1 MKQNYIKFFI
11 GLLCM
16 VWLSAFAVPT
26 TAHAEESEDTR
37 THIDRVDISTNID
50 SVFGYGKENTTL
62 GPTLQ
67 MSQTTSEPVSLKP
80 YYGFWQRYIDDDG
93 RWEFSGY
100 EYFISGQWSM
110 TIQIRVTD
118 VAYLIDNE
126 TAVYVDGELW
136 EVWDK
141 EDGSYP
147 FIVVIPSRN
156 SSRFSIE
163 EPEELT
169 FHKLGKYDISGQR
182 VNTRIEPFSVV
193 SSVEGGT
200 APYSYRKVSGPDW
213 LEVSIEGTVS
223 GKPTEIGD
231 NEPLVVEVLDSKG
244 EKAQITIPVD
254 DTLEEYVIE
263 VSSWQELENAFS
275 QATGGGTKKE
285 YLTIRL
291 TKDLYSS
298 AYSTER
304 DAQWIHQYEIYC
316 ASVIFDFNGHTLS
329 CEDDVSD
336 TDIEYTLKD
345 FINIKLSS
353 GSYDFGSSIRFIDSV
368 GGGGIEM
375 YSKRAWETC
384 DLAALHIE
392 AGESSFYGVHQV
404 YFDGGK
410 YELNAESSKV
420 GVGTLSPLVDYR
432 GCVITEEVSV
442 EINDGHFIAKG
453 EGAKFSVGD
462 TCARE
467 LSAFGTFEHA
477 RFNVTSVEEIE
488 KMFGW
493 DEIVINGGIFESN
506 GYAVHHFD
514 ISENGLDST
523 RGMLFPT
530 INGGYF
536 IGQMGYTGLTFTYS
550 DGNEL
555 FNNQPAT
562 SIISKDSYVMGIDKD
577 GDKFYTLEDITLKDL
592 HDLQSCIVLGKE
604 TVQMKTSP
612 VAGSYPASL
621 IRESTQTETYTIEY
635 KEPSWFAT
643 GGIQCVPYYKIQGWQ
658 SATTT
663 SKTGKTEVTVDYSKY
678 KHNGGVDVKL
688 GVMYITPWNTTDYS
702 FENEYNVELQVFYD
716 ITDACENCYITPV
729 NGNYSVFK
737 GDDFSFK
744 IYADENYEIDES
756 GSLEVSIN
764 PSNYGEVTWDSA
776 TNTYTVPDVVGDI
789 SISVYKNEYGPTGV
803 LQLKLDMG
811 AGQYKDLGSQLAGTT
826 YTLKTPEEY
835 GLTVPSGYKLEKWT
849 VTMGNNTPFSVPL
862 EGSFSLSGAG
872 DVIIAPKYENL
883 YNIQVINGKA
893 YADEAHTQPIS
904 SLAEENI
911 AYFVAD
917 APEAGKVFWQW
928 NVIAGSSIH
937 YTDVK
942 EMEFSKTIYED
953 TVYEAC
959 YATQIDEVALTV
971 LSEDIAPEAGK
982 TVPQVVLEAS
992 EFYDYIGL
1000 QYYDVTDG
1008 TPLTVGIDNFEV
1020 GHVYQIQVQACV
1032 KTDAGYVFDDIA
1044 EMKAVVEGLTG
1055 YESVEFASVS
1065 GYDKEQ
1071 YKVLITFPVIEGP
1084 EGVTVSGTITSS
1096 GSEGYRVEVT
1106 LTNVEDEN
1114 ISYVRYLMGNSATY
1128 SIDGVM
1134 PGTYTLKVEKIGHVD
1149 YETTIVVSDVDVV
1162 QDVELEERV
1171 VNAEMYKFG
1180 QTVQIRLIEPWGLK
1194 ANVRVHDGVV
1204 NYIDYSELYNYGVYF
1219 IRKSDLDVEGATQD
1233 TLTIDDI
1240 VGDSD
1245 ATHMSKGNGVTV
1257 EGSVLTA
1264 TYDKKLYTYQFS
1276 DSVFVMFYIIPF
1288 EGASPIYAPIRERN
1302 LSALI
1307 CAGKDDNS
1315 LSLKERN
1322 VYISMNQLETDILSY
1337 RADFENP
1344 SVPPEQNAPTLSET
1358 PLSGAIANT
1367 GKYFF
1372 GHTVQI
1378 RLVEPWGL
1386 KVNARVYTQ
1395 GMTSGE
1401 SINYEEL
1408 IDYGVIMVVDNNAS
1422 ITTAEEFLARPDAYI
1437 FSKANGEAQVSG
1449 NVITA
1454 TFSKGIYT
1462 YLLDSNVYVMFYVK
1476 DADGYHFGAV
1486 KERNVYNL
1494 MNAGRND
1501 AAILAKEKA
1510 LYNDMVN
1517 LYEVVTTYR
1526 ADYLK

>member
-1 MKQNYIKFFI
+1 MDMLLCRSCSKRLQSKGEGKMKKIKFMI
-11 GLLCM
+11 GLICI
-16 VWLSAFAVPT
+16 VWLAVFVAPT
-26 TAHAEESEDTR
+26 IYRADEDTR

-50 SVFGYGKENTTL
+50 EVFGYGMENTTL
-62 GPTLQ
+62 QPTLQ

-100 EYFISGQWSM
+100 DYFISGQWSM

-118 VAYLIDNE
+118 AAYLIDNE

-156 SSRFSIE
+156 SSRFFIE

-213 LEVSIEGTVS
+213 LEVSVEGTVS
-223 GKPTEIGD
+223 GKPTEIGA

-244 EKAQITIPVD
+244 GTAQITIPVD
-254 DTLEEYVIE
+254 DTLEEYVIA
-263 VSSWQELENAFS
+263 VSTWDELEDAFS
-275 QATGGGTKKE
+275 EARGSSLSSKKE

-298 AYSTER
+298 AYNTER
-304 DAQWIHQYEIYC
+304 DAEWIHQYEIYR

-329 CEDDVSD
+329 CTDDVSD

-392 AGESSFYGVHQV
+392 AGESSLYGVHQV

-467 LSAFGTFEHA
+467 LAAFGTFEHA

-555 FNNQPAT
+555 FNDQPAT
-562 SIISKDSYVMGIDKD
+562 SIISENSYVMGIDED
-577 GDKFYTLEDITLKDL
+577 GDKFYTLEDMTLKDL

-612 VAGSYPASL
+612 VAGSYPAAL
-621 IRESTQTETYTIEY
+621 IRESTETETYTIEY

-716 ITDACENCYITPV
+716 ITDACKNCYIEPV
-729 NGNYSVFK
+729 NGEFRVLK
-737 GDDFSFK
+737 GEDFSFYLNPNEGYWLSIGPLNVVTEPNYVLYYQGALGGNPP
-744 IYADENYEIDES
+744 IYTIKDVQDDVTIEVID
-756 GSLEVSIN
+756 
-764 PSNYGEVTWDSA
+764 GEA
-776 TNTYTVPDVVGDI
+776 
-789 SISVYKNEYGPTGV
+789 GPV
-803 LQLKLDMG
+803 AYFNLKLDLG
-811 AGQYKDLGSQLAGTT
+811 ADKETASRYVDLRKTHEQEENTLLEPAEYAQYGF
-826 YTLKTPEEY
+826 
-835 GLTVPSGYKLEKWT
+835 TVPAGYTFEKWV
-849 VTMGNNTPFSVPL
+849 VTTPSY
-862 EGSFSLSGAG
+862 SFSIAPGESFKITGDAG
-872 DVIIAPKYENL
+872 DVIISPKYKSL
-883 YNIQVINGKA
+883 YNIQVVNGTA
-893 YADEAHTQPIS
+893 YADPEHTQPIDQ
-904 SLAEENI
+904 AVEGQTV
-911 AYFVAD
+911 YFVAD
-917 APEAGKVFWQW
+917 APDTDKVFWKW

-942 EMEFSKTIYED
+942 ESEFIKTIYYD

-959 YATQIDEVALTV
+959 YATQIDEMTLTIV
-971 LSEDIAPEAGK
+971 SDAVPEAGMQ
-982 TVPQVVLEAS
+982 VPSIEEVDREAYT
-992 EFYDYIGL
+992 FYPPSF
-1000 QYYDVTDG
+1000 YDVTDG
-1008 TPLTVGIDNFEV
+1008 STVFPDIENFEV
-1020 GHVYQIQVQACV
+1020 GHIYQIETTVMV
-1032 KTDAGYVFDDIA
+1032 TEGYLLDDISN
-1044 EMKAVVEGLTG
+1044 MTLNIEGLTG
-1055 YESVEFASVS
+1055 YESVEMQTVY
-1065 GYDKEQ
+1065 GYDNER
-1071 YKVLITFPVIEGP
+1071 YKIIIRFPAIEGP
-1084 EGVTVSGTITSS
+1084 EGVTVSGAVTSY
-1096 GSEGYRVEVT
+1096 GSESAIIEVT
-1106 LTNVEDEN
+1106 LTNVENEK
-1114 ISYVRYLMGNSATY
+1114 ISFVRLLVGNSTTY
-1128 SIDGVM
+1128 SIDGVAA
-1134 PGTYTLKVEKIGHVD
+1134 GTYTLRATKAYHEA
-1149 YETTIVVSDVDVV
+1149 YETTIVVSEDALVKDVALELDENVETVKNATIKHNCSFGNDFTLLYAIPKSELAGFENIRLSVEKDVYSGDTLTGTEVVVLSWTDYMIGAVEYYRFDYSGVSATEVGDELRATLIAECDGVTYYGTVDVYNLKDYAYNRLTKSSDEEFKRMLV
-1162 QDVELEERV
+1162 DMLDYCSAAQTFFEYRASEL
-1171 VNAEMYKFG
+1171 VNNDLTDEQRALSTDTYG
-1180 QTVQIRLIEPWGLK
+1180 TLLNNDATITVRPDKTVSTIRK
-1194 ANVRVHDGVV
+1194 NVRFGNRTELLFAIDLSAYPDRSGITMHVEYTDNYGQNQELDIPGSSFEYNESLGMYCGVV
-1204 NYIDYSELYNYGVYF
+1204 NTLSAAELRKVLYVTVLYDGEPVSDTISYSIETYICKKVVSSDDELFKELLKELMVY
-1219 IRKSDLDVEGATQD
+1219 
-1233 TLTIDDI
+1233 
-1240 VGDSD
+1240 GDSC
-1245 ATHMSKGNGVTV
+1245 
-1257 EGSVLTA
+1257 E
-1264 TYDKKLYTYQFS
+1264 
-1276 DSVFVMFYIIPF
+1276 
-1288 EGASPIYAPIRERN
+1288 ASFN
-1302 LSALI
+1302 
-1307 CAGKDDNS
+1307 
-1315 LSLKERN
+1315 
-1322 VYISMNQLETDILSY
+1322 
-1337 RADFENP
+1337 
-1344 SVPPEQNAPTLSET
+1344 
-1358 PLSGAIANT
+1358 
-1367 GKYFF
+1367 
-1372 GHTVQI
+1372 
-1378 RLVEPWGL
+1378 
-1386 KVNARVYTQ
+1386 
-1395 GMTSGE
+1395 
-1401 SINYEEL
+1401 
-1408 IDYGVIMVVDNNAS
+1408 
-1422 ITTAEEFLARPDAYI
+1422 
-1437 FSKANGEAQVSG
+1437 
-1449 NVITA
+1449 
-1454 TFSKGIYT
+1454 
-1462 YLLDSNVYVMFYVK
+1462 
-1476 DADGYHFGAV
+1476 
-1486 KERNVYNL
+1486 
-1494 MNAGRND
+1494 
-1501 AAILAKEKA
+1501 
-1510 LYNDMVN
+1510 
-1517 LYEVVTTYR
+1517 
-1526 ADYLK
+1526 

>member
-1 MKQNYIKFFI
+1 MKRKGFKLTV
-11 GLLCM
+11 GLLM
-16 VWLSAFAVPT
+16 AALFMLFAGSAIAY
-26 TAHAEESEDTR
+26 AADEDTR

-50 SVFGYGKENTTL
+50 EVFVYGKENTTL
-62 GPTLQ
+62 QPTLN

-156 SSRFSIE
+156 SSRFIIE

-213 LEVSIEGTVS
+213 LEVSVEGTVS
-223 GKPTEIGD
+223 GKPTEIGA

-244 EKAQITIPVD
+244 GTAQITIPVD
-254 DTLEEYVIE
+254 DTLEEYVIA
-263 VSSWQELENAFS
+263 VSTWDELEDAFS
-275 QATGGGTKKE
+275 EARGSSFSSKKE

-384 DLAALHIE
+384 NLAALHIE

-621 IRESTQTETYTIEY
+621 IRESTETETYTIEY
-635 KEPSWFAT
+635 KEPSWFVT

-716 ITDACENCYITPV
+716 ITDACKNCYIEPV
-729 NGNYSVFK
+729 DGEFRVLK
-737 GDDFSFK
+737 GEDFSFYLNPNEGYWLSIGPLNVVTEPYYVLYYQGALDGNPP
-744 IYADENYEIDES
+744 IYTIKDVQDDVTIEVID
-756 GSLEVSIN
+756 
-764 PSNYGEVTWDSA
+764 GEA
-776 TNTYTVPDVVGDI
+776 
-789 SISVYKNEYGPTGV
+789 GPV
-803 LQLKLDMG
+803 AYFNLKLDLG
-811 AGQYKDLGSQLAGTT
+811 ADKETASRYVDLRKTHEMEENTLLEPAEYAQYGF
-826 YTLKTPEEY
+826 
-835 GLTVPSGYKLEKWT
+835 TVPAGYTFEKWV
-849 VTMGNNTPFSVPL
+849 VTTPTY
-862 EGSFSLSGAG
+862 SFSIAPDETFKITGDAG
-872 DVIIAPKYENL
+872 DVIISPKYAKR
-883 YNIQVINGKA
+883 YNIQVINGMA
-893 YADEAHTQPIS
+893 YADAAHTQPIS
-904 SLAEENI
+904 SSKEGTIYL
-911 AYFVAD
+911 VAD
-917 APEAGKVFWQW
+917 EPAAGERFWKWKMNQNDYSFDSAISRYIDSDLVF
-928 NVIAGSSIH
+928 
-937 YTDVK
+937 
-942 EMEFSKTIYED
+942 
-953 TVYEAC
+953 EAC
-959 YATQIDEVALTV
+959 YGTVIDEVALTV

-982 TVPQVVLEAS
+982 KVPSIELEEA
-992 EFYDYIGL
+992 ELYEYRGIG
-1000 QYYDVTDG
+1000 YYDVTNGGSLLDPG
-1008 TPLTVGIDNFEV
+1008 NDNFKA
-1020 GHVYQIQVQACV
+1020 GHVYRIELQVWV
-1032 KTDAGYVFDDIA
+1032 KTDAGYVFDDMS
-1044 EMKAVVEGLTG
+1044 EMKASVEGLTG
-1055 YESVEFASVS
+1055 YESVEFQSV
-1065 GYDKEQ
+1065 GHDNEH

-1106 LTNVEDEN
+1106 LTDVANEN
-1114 ISYVRYLMGNSATY
+1114 ISYVRYLMGNNTTY

-1134 PGTYTLKVEKIGHVD
+1134 PGTYTLKVDKAKHADYVATVTVAEENVVKDVMLVAEADEKAEIVQNV
-1149 YETTIVVSDVDVV
+1149 TIKHNCSFGSDFTLVYAIPKS
-1162 QDVELEERV
+1162 ELEG
-1171 VNAEMYKFG
+1171 FG
-1180 QTVQIRLIEPWGLK
+1180 NIRLSVEK
-1194 ANVRVHDGVV
+1194 DV
-1204 NYIDYSELYNYGVYF
+1204 YNG
-1219 IRKSDLDVEGATQD
+1219 D
-1233 TLTIDDI
+1233 TLT
-1240 VGDSD
+1240 GT
-1245 ATHMSKGNGVTV
+1245 ATV
-1257 EGSVLTA
+1257 EL
-1264 TYDKKLYTYQFS
+1264 
-1276 DSVFVMFYIIPF
+1276 
-1288 EGASPIYAPIRERN
+1288 
-1302 LSALI
+1302 
-1307 CAGKDDNS
+1307 
-1315 LSLKERN
+1315 
-1322 VYISMNQLETDILSY
+1322 
-1337 RADFENP
+1337 
-1344 SVPPEQNAPTLSET
+1344 
-1358 PLSGAIANT
+1358 
-1367 GKYFF
+1367 
-1372 GHTVQI
+1372 
-1378 RLVEPWGL
+1378 PW
-1386 KVNARVYTQ
+1386 T
-1395 GMTSGE
+1395 
-1401 SINYEEL
+1401 
-1408 IDYGVIMVVDNNAS
+1408 
-1422 ITTAEEFLARPDAYI
+1422 
-1437 FSKANGEAQVSG
+1437 
-1449 NVITA
+1449 
-1454 TFSKGIYT
+1454 T
-1462 YLLDSNVYVMFYVK
+1462 YLIGSEEYYRFDYKNVSARQIGDELRATVIAEYDGVK
-1476 DADGYHFGAV
+1476 YYGTVD
-1486 KERNVYNL
+1486 VYNL
-1494 MNAGRND
+1494 KDYVYSRLTKSSDNAFKRVLVDMLDYCAASQSYFGYRESEKVNGALTSEQRAVSTGTYATLQNNEATIKTLQGKTVPSIKKNVNFGNRIEPIFAMDLTNYPDRSKLTLRVEYTDNKGEEQVLDIPGNAFEFNSDIGMYYGTVSTLSASELRKVLEVKVLHNGAEVSDTIAYSIETYVYKKLASSND
-1501 AAILAKEKA
+1501 EVFKDLLRE
-1510 LYNDMVN
+1510 LMV
-1517 LYEVVTTYR
+1517 YGDSCEVYF
-1526 ADYLK
+1526 D

>member
-1 MKQNYIKFFI
+1 MKKYKRIIIAISFVVATFLVIFSKSI
-11 GLLCM
+11 VAYM
-16 VWLSAFAVPT
+16 
-26 TAHAEESEDTR
+26 AELDDTR

-50 SVFGYGKENTTL
+50 EVFGYGKENTTL
-62 GPTLQ
+62 QPTLQ
-67 MSQTTSEPVSLKP
+67 MSQTTSEPVKLTP

-100 EYFISGQWSM
+100 DYFISGQWSM

-118 VAYLIDNE
+118 AEYLIDNE

-141 EDGSYP
+141 DDGTYP

-156 SSRFSIE
+156 SSRFFIE
-163 EPEELT
+163 EPEELA

-182 VNTRIEPFSVV
+182 VNTLIEPFSVV

-200 APYSYRKVSGPDW
+200 EPYSYRKVSGPDW
-213 LEVSIEGTVS
+213 LEVSVEGTVS
-223 GKPTEIGD
+223 GKPTETGA

-244 EKAQITIPVD
+244 GTAQITIPVD
-254 DTLEEYVIE
+254 DTSEEFVIE

-275 QATGGGTKKE
+275 QATGNGIKKE

-562 SIISKDSYVMGIDKD
+562 SIISENSYVSGIDED
-577 GDKFYTLEDITLKDL
+577 GDKFYTLEDMTLKDL

-663 SKTGKTEVTVDYSKY
+663 SKNGKTEVTVDYSKY

-688 GVMYITPWNTTDYS
+688 GMMYLTPWNTTDYS

-716 ITDACENCYITPV
+716 VLDECENCYIKPV
-729 NGNYSVFK
+729 NGKYNVLK
-737 GDDFSFK
+737 GNDFSFK
-744 IYADENYEIDES
+744 IIPDKDYTIGNGQLDVVIAPYS
-756 GSLEVSIN
+756 RA
-764 PSNYGEVTWDSA
+764 GEVTWDS
-776 TNTYTVPDVVGDI
+776 TSNTYTVHDVVGDI
-789 SISVYKNEYGPTGV
+789 SISVEKNNYGPTGQ
-803 LQLKLDMG
+803 LHLKLEKSADELTDIVTI
-811 AGQYKDLGSQLAGTT
+811 AEKEE
-826 YTLKTPEEY
+826 YTLLTPAEY
-835 GLTVPSGYKLEKWT
+835 GLSIPNNYTFEKWIIT
-849 VTMGNNTPFSVPL
+849 TTTSTFSAKPGDVL
-862 EGSFSLSGAG
+862 SLNGAG
-872 DVIIAPKYENL
+872 YVIISPKYANL

-904 SLAEENI
+904 NAKDEQQVYI
-911 AYFVAD
+911 VAD
-917 APEAGKVFWQW
+917 EPGEGKVFWKW
-928 NVIAGSSIH
+928 NVIEG
-937 YTDVK
+937 Y
-942 EMEFSKTIYED
+942 FNG
-953 TVYEAC
+953 VYDWNAAETYYYVNMGDALLEAC
-959 YATQIDEVALTV
+959 YATEIDEVTLTILTENIV
-971 LSEDIAPEAGK
+971 PEAGMQ
-982 TVPQVVLEAS
+982 VPSLEKVNKDAYG
-992 EFYDYIGL
+992 FYTLY
-1000 QYYDVTDG
+1000 YYDVTDG
-1008 TPLTVGIDNFEV
+1008 AHTLVFPETSNFEA
-1020 GHVYQIQVQACV
+1020 GHTYQLETEVAKV
-1032 KTDAGYVFDDIA
+1032 DGYLLADIND
-1044 EMKAVVEGLTG
+1044 MILHIEGLSESE
-1055 YESVEFASVS
+1055 YESVEFLPVY
-1065 GYDKEQ
+1065 GYDNER
-1071 YKVLITFPVIEGP
+1071 YKIIIHFSEIEGP
-1084 EGVTVSGTITSS
+1084 EGVSVGGTITSS
-1096 GSEGYRVEVT
+1096 GREGDVVEVT
-1106 LTNVEDEN
+1106 LTNNEN
-1114 ISYVRYLMGNSATY
+1114 ESINFVKLLIGNTTNY
-1128 SIDGVM
+1128 NIDGVI
-1134 PGTYTLKVEKIGHVD
+1134 PGTYTLRVTKANHEAYEKVITVGTEAVELDIQLNNIPDEKVKNVTIKHNCSFGNDFTLLYAIPKSELEGFNNICLSVEKDVYSGNTKTGT
-1149 YETTIVVSDVDVV
+1149 ETTVLTWKSYTIGSEEYYRFDYTRISARQIGDELRATLIAEYDGVKYYGTVDIYNLKDFAYNRLTKSTDTAFKRLLVDMLDYCSAAQTFFAYRESELVNSELTSEQKALSTDTYAPLENNEAVVTERQDKKISTIRKNVRFGNRTELLFAMDLSEYTDRSKITMHVEYTDNYGEEQILDIPGNTFEYNSSLGMYCGVVS
-1162 QDVELEERV
+1162 
-1171 VNAEMYKFG
+1171 
-1180 QTVQIRLIEPWGLK
+1180 TLK
-1194 ANVRVHDGVV
+1194 A
-1204 NYIDYSELYNYGVYF
+1204 SELRKVLKVTVMCDGEPISDTIEYSIETYICKKLASSNDEVFKELLRELMVY
-1219 IRKSDLDVEGATQD
+1219 
-1233 TLTIDDI
+1233 
-1240 VGDSD
+1240 GDS
-1245 ATHMSKGNGVTV
+1245 
-1257 EGSVLTA
+1257 
-1264 TYDKKLYTYQFS
+1264 
-1276 DSVFVMFYIIPF
+1276 
-1288 EGASPIYAPIRERN
+1288 
-1302 LSALI
+1302 
-1307 CAGKDDNS
+1307 
-1315 LSLKERN
+1315 
-1322 VYISMNQLETDILSY
+1322 
-1337 RADFENP
+1337 
-1344 SVPPEQNAPTLSET
+1344 SE
-1358 PLSGAIANT
+1358 A
-1367 GKYFF
+1367 YF
-1372 GHTVQI
+1372 
-1378 RLVEPWGL
+1378 
-1386 KVNARVYTQ
+1386 N
-1395 GMTSGE
+1395 
-1401 SINYEEL
+1401 
-1408 IDYGVIMVVDNNAS
+1408 
-1422 ITTAEEFLARPDAYI
+1422 
-1437 FSKANGEAQVSG
+1437 
-1449 NVITA
+1449 
-1454 TFSKGIYT
+1454 
-1462 YLLDSNVYVMFYVK
+1462 
-1476 DADGYHFGAV
+1476 
-1486 KERNVYNL
+1486 
-1494 MNAGRND
+1494 
-1501 AAILAKEKA
+1501 
-1510 LYNDMVN
+1510 
-1517 LYEVVTTYR
+1517 
-1526 ADYLK
+1526 